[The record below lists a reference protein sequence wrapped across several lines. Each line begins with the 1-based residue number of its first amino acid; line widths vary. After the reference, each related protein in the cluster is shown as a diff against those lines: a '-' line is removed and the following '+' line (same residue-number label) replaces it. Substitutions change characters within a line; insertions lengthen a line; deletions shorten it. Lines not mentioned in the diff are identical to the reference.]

1 MITTRILV
9 PLLLLIFAAPT
20 HAWDRI
26 GHRITSAVALQF
38 LSKEKGDTLIEIL
51 ALHPRYQQDFL
62 NQIPEFVDQSNRQEL
77 SSWLLGQAAYWP
89 DIARGFSGTERS
101 RFNRPAWHF
110 TDGAWL
116 RGAAQTQGNVYLD
129 RSPSPAIEGESPT
142 SISSESQAHNV
153 VTAIDFNT
161 RVLLDQQESGIARAI
176 ALCWVLHLMGDIHQP
191 LHTGSLFTPLLFA
204 DGDRGGNGIQTETRS
219 NLHADW
225 DRASSHGGF
234 NENLPLVLNSIAGYA
249 DSSIAGLSSDSTVWM
264 AESREILKLVVY
276 SDSIKSAI
284 RDAEKNNNELATQ
297 QLSPEYLV
305 GMQGIA
311 RQRLGLAGLRLAIFF
326 ENELP

>member
-1 MITTRILV
+1 MITTRFLV

-20 HAWDRI
+20 HAWDRV
-26 GHRITSAVALQF
+26 GHKITSAIALHF
-38 LSKEKGDTLIEIL
+38 LSEEKRDTLIEIL
-51 ALHPRYQQDFL
+51 TLHPRYQEDFL
-62 NQIPEFVDQSNRQEL
+62 NQIPEFIDQSDKQEL

-89 DIARGFSGTERS
+89 DIARGLPGTVRS

-129 RSPSPAIEGESPT
+129 RSASPAIAGEAPT
-142 SISSESQAHNV
+142 SILSESQVHNV
-153 VTAIDFNT
+153 ITAIDFNT
-161 RVLLDQQESGIARAI
+161 RVLLDQQELATARAI

-191 LHTGSLFTPLLFA
+191 LHTGSLFTPLLFTE
-204 DGDRGGNGIQTETRS
+204 GDRGGNGIRTGNRS

-225 DRASSHGGF
+225 DQASSSGGF
-234 NENLPLVLNSIAGYA
+234 NENLPLVLNSIAGYE
-249 DSSIAGLSSDSTVWM
+249 DSSIAGISSDSTVWM
-264 AESREILKLVVY
+264 AESREILNLVVY
-276 SDSIKSAI
+276 SDSLKSAI
-284 RDAEKNNNELATQ
+284 RDAEENNNELTAQ

>member
-1 MITTRILV
+1 MITTRFLV

-20 HAWDRI
+20 HAWDRV
-26 GHRITSAVALQF
+26 GHKITSAIALHF
-38 LSKEKGDTLIEIL
+38 LSEEKRDTLIEIL
-51 ALHPRYQQDFL
+51 TLHPRYQEDFL
-62 NQIPEFVDQSNRQEL
+62 NQIPEFIDQSDKQEL

-89 DIARGFSGTERS
+89 DIARGLPGTVRS

-129 RSPSPAIEGESPT
+129 RSASPAIAGEAPT
-142 SISSESQAHNV
+142 SILSESQVHNV
-153 VTAIDFNT
+153 ITAIDFNT
-161 RVLLDQQESGIARAI
+161 RVLLDQQELATARAI

-191 LHTGSLFTPLLFA
+191 LHTGSLFPPLLFA
-204 DGDRGGNGIQTETRS
+204 EGDRGGNGIRTGNRS

-225 DRASSHGGF
+225 DQASSSGGF
-234 NENLPLVLNSIAGYA
+234 DENLPLVLNSIAGYE
-249 DSSIAGLSSDSTVWM
+249 DSSIAGISSDSTVWM
-264 AESREILKLVVY
+264 AESREILNLVVY
-276 SDSIKSAI
+276 SDSMRSAI
-284 RDAEKNNNELATQ
+284 RDAEENNNELATQ

-305 GMQGIA
+305 GMQAIA

>member
-1 MITTRILV
+1 MITTRFLV

-20 HAWDRI
+20 HAWDRV
-26 GHRITSAVALQF
+26 GHKITSAIALHF
-38 LSKEKGDTLIEIL
+38 LSEEKRDTLIEIL
-51 ALHPRYQQDFL
+51 TLHPRYQEDFL
-62 NQIPEFVDQSNRQEL
+62 NQIPEFIDQSDKQEL

-89 DIARGFSGTERS
+89 DIARGLPGTVRS

-129 RSPSPAIEGESPT
+129 RSASPAIAGEAPT
-142 SISSESQAHNV
+142 SILSESQVHNV
-153 VTAIDFNT
+153 ITAIDFNT
-161 RVLLDQQESGIARAI
+161 RVLLDQQEPATARAI

-204 DGDRGGNGIQTETRS
+204 EGDRGGNGIRTGNRS

-225 DRASSHGGF
+225 DQASSSGGF
-234 NENLPLVLNSIAGYA
+234 NENLPLVLNSIAGYE
-249 DSSIAGLSSDSTVWM
+249 DSSIAGISSDSTVWM
-264 AESREILKLVVY
+264 AESREILNLVVY
-276 SDSIKSAI
+276 SDSMRSAI
-284 RDAEKNNNELATQ
+284 RDAEENNNELATQ

-305 GMQGIA
+305 GMQAIA